1 VNGSVIVQKTRLL
14 HGLLTGPHRTVK
26 DEFRL
31 KMKMTDVKQTI
42 IGRHPQSP
50 FTSVELKMMLS

>member
-1 VNGSVIVQKTRLL
+1 MTS
-14 HGLLTGPHRTVK
+14 LTPCYVRFLTVK